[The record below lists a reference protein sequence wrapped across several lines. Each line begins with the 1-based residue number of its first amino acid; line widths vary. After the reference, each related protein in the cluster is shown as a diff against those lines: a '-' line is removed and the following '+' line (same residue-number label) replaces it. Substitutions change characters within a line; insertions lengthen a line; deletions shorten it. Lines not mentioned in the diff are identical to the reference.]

1 MLLKDILSI
10 YSFLDFPRAIG
21 FPQQVEVLYFDQI
34 LYFYKKLNGKKPLY
48 ISHNAYKNNDVLYKM
63 MFFDFDKVES
73 KEKELQDEVLRL
85 CEYFIDNNYKF
96 KLTFTGNSFHV
107 FLYVKPF
114 IANKNNIG
122 VKRYMNKLKSDFN
135 LKYLDLNSAEPKKLT
150 RLLLSRY
157 VKNDRITDR
166 YVIPININDLTLD
179 YNEIVEMSRYMN
191 IHLQN
196 GGEEVD
202 LKQQLWQDVKYVE
215 DNKSEEFDI
224 NKLTNEKFISYMK
237 IILNSFFVKVYNKH
251 PSNNTRFILV
261 LLLKNFG
268 FGFNTTVNIILRL
281 SALANWDDKD
291 EKTIIKHIKYIYD
304 NNYRLLINNNGEY
317 VVNDEKV
324 NIIEN
329 NKNNKGDKK

>member
-1 MLLKDILSI
+1 MLLKDMLNI

-21 FPQQVEVLYFDQI
+21 FPQQVEVQDFDQI

-48 ISHNAYKNNDVLYKM
+48 ISHNAYKNSEVLYKV
-63 MFFDFDKVES
+63 MFFDFDKVEG

-85 CEYFIDNNYKF
+85 CEYFMNNNYKF

-122 VKRYMNKLKSDFN
+122 VKRYMNKLKNDFN

-166 YVIPININDLTLD
+166 YVIPINIDDLTLD

-191 IHLQN
+191 IHLQT

-202 LKQQLWQDVKYVE
+202 LKQQLWQDVRYAE
-215 DNKSEEFDI
+215 DNKSEEFDV
-224 NKLTNEKFISYMK
+224 NKLTDEKFINYMK
-237 IILNSFFVKVYNKH
+237 IILNSFFDKVYNKH

-268 FGFNTTVNIILRL
+268 FGFNTTVNIVLRL
-281 SALANWDDKD
+281 SKLANWDNRD
-291 EKTIIKHIKYIYD
+291 EETIIKHIKYIYD
-304 NNYRLLINNNGEY
+304 NNYRLLINNGEY
-317 VVNDEKV
+317 VVNNEKV
-324 NIIEN
+324 NINEN
-329 NKNNKGDKK
+329 NKNNEGDKK